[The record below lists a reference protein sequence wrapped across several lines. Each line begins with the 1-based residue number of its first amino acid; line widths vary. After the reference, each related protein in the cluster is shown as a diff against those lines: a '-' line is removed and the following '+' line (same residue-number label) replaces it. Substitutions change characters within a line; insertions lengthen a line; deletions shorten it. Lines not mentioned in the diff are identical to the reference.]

1 MANPTLKALILGA
14 SDAVA
19 ATAATAGQL
28 AGVQGDAAKL
38 FPVSVAGTTLLN
50 LTPAANIA
58 DPTGGATT
66 DTEARAAIVLIL
78 NALEAAK
85 IVAVA

>member
-1 MANPTLKALILGA
+1 
-14 SDAVA
+14 V

-28 AGVQGDAAKL
+28 TGKQGSTDVV
-38 FPVSVAGTTLLN
+38 FPVTVSGAAMLN
-50 LTPAANIA
+50 LTAATHID
-58 DPTGGATT
+58 DPTGGATE

-85 IVAVA
+85 IVAAA

>member
-1 MANPTLKALILGA
+1 MTPSFSTENSVPP
-14 SDAVA
+14 V

-28 AGVQGDAAKL
+28 VGKQGSTDVV
-38 FPVSVAGTTLLN
+38 FPVTVSGAAMLN
-50 LTPAANIA
+50 LTAATHID

-85 IVAVA
+85 IVAAV

>member
-1 MANPTLKALILGA
+1 MNPP
-14 SDAVA
+14 SYSVENSVPPVA
-19 ATAATAGQL
+19 TDATAGHI
-28 AGVQGDAAKL
+28 AGTQGSTDVR
-38 FPVSVAGTTLLN
+38 FPVSVSGTTLLN
-50 LTPAANIA
+50 LTAATHID

-85 IVAVA
+85 IVAAA